1 MGFKKF
7 LASKLKKN
15 IEGVNNPEVYQYN
28 YFPIEFRR
36 QVILI
41 WINCIGSYSPLNP
54 HLPSSLTPLENRI
67 WDTLHTPLE
76 NRIWDTLHNFLARNV
91 GEFYFGNE
99 RYNSFEQ
106 CRYFLLDS
114 NTSFGKHL
122 WFIEFAFG
130 FMENNLP
137 KIRQQQ
143 FGTRSNS
150 FQSPE
155 DAISELNRRFRQHNL
170 GYQYNNGQ
178 IIRVDSGFIHTE
190 IILPGLSLL
199 SNHDFQ
205 GAEEEF
211 RNAHKHYQKQEY
223 KDAIVDALNAF
234 ESTMK
239 TICKKS
245 GWSYLERDT
254 AKDLINVMFKN
265 ELIPKYFESYFA
277 SLRSLLQ
284 SGVPTVRNKTS
295 GHGQGEFP
303 VDVPE
308 YLASYVLHLT
318 ASNIVLLVEA
328 YQAQQARSK

>member
-1 MGFKKF
+1 MGAKSKPKKRF
-7 LASKLKKN
+7 ERGGK
-15 IEGVNNPEVYQYN
+15 PEVYQYDHL
-28 YFPIEFRR
+28 PIEFRR
-36 QVILI
+36 QVIHI
-41 WINCIGSYSPLNP
+41 WINCIGSYSPPDFSRLSP
-54 HLPSSLTPLENRI
+54 PLENQV
-67 WDTLHTPLE
+67 WDK
-76 NRIWDTLHNFLARNV
+76 IHNVLARDL

-99 RYNSFEQ
+99 KYNPFMQ
-106 CRYFLLDS
+106 CQHLLLDS
-114 NTSFGKHL
+114 NTSFDYLLK
-122 WFIEFAFG
+122 FIELTFYFI
-130 FMENNLP
+130 ENELP
-137 KIRQQQ
+137 KIRQKRYYEW
-143 FGTRSNS
+143 GETSYS
-150 FQSPE
+150 FQSSE
-155 DAISELNRRFRQHNL
+155 DAISELNHRFRQHNL

-211 RNAHKHYQKQEY
+211 RNAHKHYRKQEY

-245 GWSYLERDT
+245 GWSYSERAT

-265 ELIPKYFESYFA
+265 ELIPKYLETYFA
-277 SLRSLLQ
+277 SLRSLLE
-284 SGVPTVRNKTS
+284 SGIPTVRNKTS

-328 YQAQQARSK
+328 YQAQQGRSK